1 MQNSYNKNEKLKRKI
16 LIDRL
21 FDEGRFLKA
30 YPIQLVYLHY
40 KDSATKEL
48 KVGVSVSKRY
58 FKKAVDR
65 NKIKRL
71 LREAYRTNKSLHINN
86 TKSSLAFML
95 MYVGKELPD
104 YKTVENAVQL
114 LLKKLMNRL
123 EDEKNS

>member
-30 YPIQLVYLHY
+30 YPIQLVYLQF
-40 KDSATKEL
+40 KDSTTKEL
-48 KVGVSVSKRY
+48 KVGVSVSKRH

-65 NKIKRL
+65 NRIKRL
-71 LREAYRTNKSLHINN
+71 LREAYRNNKSTHLSN
-86 TKSSLAFML
+86 TESSLAFML
-95 MYVGKELPD
+95 MYVGKELPH

-114 LLKKLMNRL
+114 LLKKLTNRL